1 MTGEAPH
8 SFHELIADVLYGGLD
23 PSVPG
28 VGGPTP
34 RRTLQ
39 SLACGKARVLAKHP
53 KGKEIEDDDI
63 FRFNKE
69 FKHKLFRIKINQIQ
83 MKETPEENASTTERV
98 FRDRQ
103 YQIDAAIVRIMKT
116 RRSLSHNLLITECF
130 EQLKFPVKPSDLKKR
145 IESLIDR
152 DYNTQQYLRSLI
164 KSCTMYM

>member
-53 KGKEIEDDDI
+53 KVES
-63 FRFNKE
+63 FL
-69 FKHKLFRIKINQIQ
+69 LFSCVF
-83 MKETPEENASTTERV
+83 ST
-98 FRDRQ
+98 
-103 YQIDAAIVRIMKT
+103 
-116 RRSLSHNLLITECF
+116 LGG
-130 EQLKFPVKPSDLKKR
+130 
-145 IESLIDR
+145 
-152 DYNTQQYLRSLI
+152 
-164 KSCTMYM
+164 